1 MKHSVLYLVIS
12 LILIACWSSCKQ
24 EAPAADPDY
33 VQEIDVWH
41 KERVTNLTRP
51 DGWLTLAG
59 LFWLHEGENRFGSD
73 PANDLVFP
81 KDKAP
86 AFMGVITLQKGLTT
100 GRIDSKIKVQT
111 VDSTDFTHGV
121 LYNDVQSRPTIL
133 QHGSLS
139 WYVVQRGVKYG
150 VRLRDRDHPNRLHF
164 KGIERYPVDPE
175 WRVTA
180 HLQPYQPAKEISV
193 VNVVGNV
200 TPMRCPGALTFTFRG
215 KTFSLDALAE
225 SGEQALFII
234 FNDETSGSE
243 TYGSGRFLYADK
255 PNDKGETVLDFN
267 KAYNPPCAFTP
278 YATCP
283 LPPAQ
288 NHLDIK
294 VQAGEKK
301 YAGGH

>member
-1 MKHSVLYLVIS
+1 MKRL
-12 LILIACWSSCKQ
+12 LILLTVGMLPILSYCKKS
-24 EAPAADPDY
+24 APVADPAY
-33 VQEIDVWH
+33 VQEIDSWH
-41 KERVTNLTRP
+41 QERVARLTRP

-73 PANDLVFP
+73 PGNELVFP

-86 AFMGVITLQKGLTT
+86 AVLGVIKLQQGMTT
-100 GRIDSKIKVQT
+100 VRIEEKAKVQT
-111 VDSTDFTHGV
+111 MDSTEITQGV
-121 LYNDVQSRPTIL
+121 LYNDAQGKPTVL

-139 WYVVQRGVKYG
+139 WYVVKRGEKYG
-150 VRLRDRDHPNRLHF
+150 VRLRDREHPNRLHF
-164 KGIERYPVDPE
+164 KGIERYPVNPE

-180 HLQPYQPAKEISV
+180 QLKPYDPVKEISV
-193 VNVVGNV
+193 VNVLGHVE
-200 TPMRCPGALTFTFRG
+200 PMRCPGALTFTVRG
-215 KTFSLDALAE
+215 KSFSLDALAE
-225 SGEQALFII
+225 SGEQSLFII

-255 PNDKGETVLDFN
+255 PNEQRETILDFN

-283 LPPAQ
+283 LPPPQ
-288 NHLDIK
+288 NYLDIR

-301 YAGGH
+301 YADGH